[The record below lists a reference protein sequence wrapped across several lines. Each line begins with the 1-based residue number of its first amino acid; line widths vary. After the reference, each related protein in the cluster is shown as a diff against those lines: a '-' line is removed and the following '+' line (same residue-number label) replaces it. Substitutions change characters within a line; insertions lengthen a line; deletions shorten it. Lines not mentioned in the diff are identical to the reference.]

1 MAQETKNVAAF
12 SPKADGGVWFGPS
25 GTALPTDATTEL
37 DSAFLSLGYV
47 SVDGVT
53 PANDESTTETI
64 RAWGGDVILELTTEK
79 SIARYDFTLVE
90 VFSENVNKF
99 AFGEDNVTVTPAA
112 GADGTK
118 VAIADKGDD
127 PDDCVIV
134 MDMMYKGKR
143 ARIVIENAQNRVTGG
158 NALVHT
164 GAAGWSFQ
172 TTCLPGSDGA
182 RQHLYFE
189 NDDAPGV

>member
-12 SPKADGGVWFGPS
+12 SPKADGGIWFAPI
-25 GTALPTDATTEL
+25 GTALPTDATTAL
-37 DSAFLSLGYV
+37 DSAYVGLGYV

-53 PANDESTTETI
+53 PANDESTQETI
-64 RAWGGDVILELTTEK
+64 RAWGGDVILEVTTEK

-90 VFSENVNKF
+90 VFSDAVNQF
-99 AFGEDNVTVTPAA
+99 AFGDDAVTVTPAA

-118 VAIADKGDD
+118 VAVADSGAD
-127 PDDCVIV
+127 PDDCVLVI
-134 MDMMYKGKR
+134 DMIYKGKN
-143 ARIVIENAQNRVTGG
+143 ARIVIERSQNRITGG

-164 GAAGWSFQ
+164 AEAGWSFQ
-172 TTCLPGSDGA
+172 ATCMANASGV
-182 RQHLYFE
+182 RQYLYFE